1 MNSKFKIIRDII
13 VTLLSIIVIVALIIA
28 WKNAKETPSP
38 SNKPEGKY
46 IHETSTFSGETT
58 KATIEK
64 IGELATAEYNYS
76 HVETGKNSKTIGI
89 HEKEIN
95 VPLTENS
102 FIYSIDG
109 CIKAG
114 IDFTQV
120 DVIVDDD
127 AKKIDITLPA
137 PKILSSELYLDTY
150 ELYDQKNGL
159 FNSISIDDVIISEKD
174 VKADEEQKAEKKGL
188 FKDAKDN
195 AKVLINA
202 AISSM
207 PGIEDYEVN
216 ITFEK

>member
-1 MNSKFKIIRDII
+1 MSKKIKIIIYIVITII
-13 VTLLSIIVIVALIIA
+13 VLVAGTALYNNLSNKKVV
-28 WKNAKETPSP
+28 SP
-38 SNKPEGKY
+38 SEGSEGKY

-76 HVETGKNSKTIGI
+76 HVETGKNSKTIDI

-95 VPLTENS
+95 VPLTGNS

>member
-1 MNSKFKIIRDII
+1 MSKKIK
-13 VTLLSIIVIVALIIA
+13 LIIYTVIIIIIFVVGA
-28 WKNAKETPSP
+28 ILYTNL
-38 SNKPEGKY
+38 SNKKVVLPSKGSEGKY

-76 HVETGKNSKTIGI
+76 HVETATSVKSF
-89 HEKEIN
+89 ELLQKEIN
-95 VPLTENS
+95 VPLSGNS

-120 DVIVDDD
+120 EVLVDDEE
-127 AKKIDITLPA
+127 KQIDITLPT
-137 PKILSSELYLDTY
+137 PKILSSELYLDSY
-150 ELYDQKNGL
+150 ELYDSKNGL
-159 FNSISIDDVIISEKD
+159 FNPITVDDVMVSEKE
-174 VKADEEQKAEKKGL
+174 VKADEEKKAEKKGL
-188 FKDAKDN
+188 FKDAEDN

-202 AISSM
+202 AIGSM
-207 PGIEDYEVN
+207 PGIEDYNVN